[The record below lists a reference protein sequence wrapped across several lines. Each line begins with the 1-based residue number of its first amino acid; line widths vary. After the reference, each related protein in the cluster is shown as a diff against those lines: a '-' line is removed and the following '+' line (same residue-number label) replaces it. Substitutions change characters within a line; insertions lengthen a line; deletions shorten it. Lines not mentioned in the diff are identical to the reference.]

1 MIVDT
6 TVQERAIAH
15 PTDSKLLETARLK
28 RVDASREAGVTLK
41 QTYKSEGRELSYRAV
56 RYAHARQ
63 FRRMRRV
70 IRRQRTIVGRLLR
83 EIQRKV
89 TKPTWALEA
98 VHAKTITLLEQT
110 QSRKNI
116 SGGSKLYS
124 WHAPQAECINKG
136 KSKRPYEFGGKVGI
150 ASTFRGNLI
159 VGARAFAGNPYDGHT
174 LWEQLDQASVLMQDT
189 GVKPTEVTVD
199 LGYRGV
205 DGQNPSVRIRHRGK
219 KCRLTEK
226 DVRELK
232 RRQAFEPIIGHL
244 KADHRMDRCHLKGE
258 MGDRIHAVLCA
269 AGYNLRW
276 LMRNL
281 AKKHRKAFLALL
293 QPAVT
298 GNHAA
303 YLSSADRGGQYR
315 SSIPLEQSDVEAS

>member
-1 MIVDT
+1 M
-6 TVQERAIAH
+6 
-15 PTDSKLLETARLK
+15 
-28 RVDASREAGVTLK
+28 
-41 QTYKSEGRELSYRAV
+41 
-56 RYAHARQ
+56 
-63 FRRMRRV
+63 
-70 IRRQRTIVGRLLR
+70 
-83 EIQRKV
+83 
-89 TKPTWALEA
+89 
-98 VHAKTITLLEQT
+98 
-110 QSRKNI
+110 
-116 SGGSKLYS
+116 
-124 WHAPQAECINKG
+124 
-136 KSKRPYEFGGKVGI
+136 GI

-293 QPAVT
+293 QRTVYAARSAKSGLIDMVLRT
-298 GNHAA
+298 GR
-303 YLSSADRGGQYR
+303 LKSATLVAG
-315 SSIPLEQSDVEAS
+315 